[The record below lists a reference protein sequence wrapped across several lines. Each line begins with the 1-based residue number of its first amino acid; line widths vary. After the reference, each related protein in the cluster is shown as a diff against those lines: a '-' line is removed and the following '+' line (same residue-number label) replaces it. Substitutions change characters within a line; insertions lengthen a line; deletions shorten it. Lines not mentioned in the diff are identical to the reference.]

1 LNFFKEAAIE
11 TLRTGTTPALFW
23 AAAAG
28 ICETVGRYA
37 LGDPQFVKRGIELG
51 IIVGVAT
58 VLWELVNVYK
68 RRDFEAALY
77 NDAIRG
83 ITRYSEIKY
92 EAKQDQFN
100 NG

>member
-1 LNFFKEAAIE
+1 
-11 TLRTGTTPALFW
+11 
-23 AAAAG
+23 
-28 ICETVGRYA
+28 
-37 LGDPQFVKRGIELG
+37 
-51 IIVGVAT
+51 VGVAT